1 MKKFDFDFYKNRK
14 ILFGISIGLM
24 VIGLIF
30 NFIRCTKMDIQFVGG
45 AMIKYSVDGEVDTD
59 EIASLVKEETGRD
72 VSVALSKT
80 FGTDANQ
87 VTLSFAGNEAV
98 TLDEQQAIAQS
109 LSDAYADRTFNVV
122 ESSSVDPT
130 MGAKFFQKCLVCL
143 LITFVILL
151 VYIALRFKKIG
162 GLSAG
167 VTALIALV
175 HDVLLVYFAFVIFG
189 FSINDIF
196 IAVILTILGYSLN
209 DTIVIYDRIRE
220 NRKLSPTKSPDALPA
235 IVNKSLNQ
243 TMTRSILTSLT
254 TFMALLVIHIVAAV
268 YGISSVQSFALP
280 MMVGTIVGCYS
291 SLCIAAPLYTMWA
304 VIRARRAR
312 SNLTRAAFKQAFLLQ
327 NEIPG
332 KPCALREFLYRTHFA
347 VQGIEIN
354 KR

>member
-1 MKKFDFDFYKNRK
+1 MKKFNFDFYKNRK

-30 NFIRCTKMDIQFVGG
+30 NFIRGTKMDIQFVGG

-175 HDVLLVYFAFVIFG
+175 HDVLLVYFSFVIFG

-209 DTIVIYDRIRE
+209 DTIVI
-220 NRKLSPTKSPDALPA
+220 
-235 IVNKSLNQ
+235 
-243 TMTRSILTSLT
+243 
-254 TFMALLVIHIVAAV
+254 
-268 YGISSVQSFALP
+268 
-280 MMVGTIVGCYS
+280 
-291 SLCIAAPLYTMWA
+291 
-304 VIRARRAR
+304 
-312 SNLTRAAFKQAFLLQ
+312 
-327 NEIPG
+327 
-332 KPCALREFLYRTHFA
+332 
-347 VQGIEIN
+347 
-354 KR
+354 

>member
-1 MKKFDFDFYKNRK
+1 M
-14 ILFGISIGLM
+14 
-24 VIGLIF
+24 
-30 NFIRCTKMDIQFVGG
+30 
-45 AMIKYSVDGEVDTD
+45 
-59 EIASLVKEETGRD
+59 
-72 VSVALSKT
+72 
-80 FGTDANQ
+80 
-87 VTLSFAGNEAV
+87 
-98 TLDEQQAIAQS
+98 
-109 LSDAYADRTFNVV
+109 
-122 ESSSVDPT
+122 P
-130 MGAKFFQKCLVCL
+130 CLLL

-254 TFMALLVIHIVAAV
+254 TFMALLVYRALLAAV

-304 VIRARRAR
+304 VHKGEK
-312 SNLTRAAFKQAFLLQ
+312 SK
-327 NEIPG
+327 
-332 KPCALREFLYRTHFA
+332 K
-347 VQGIEIN
+347 
-354 KR
+354 

>member
-30 NFIRCTKMDIQFVGG
+30 NFIRGTKMDIQFVGG

-72 VSVALSKT
+72 VS
-80 FGTDANQ
+80 
-87 VTLSFAGNEAV
+87 EAV

-254 TFMALLVIHIVAAV
+254 TFMALLVIYIVAAV

-304 VIRARRAR
+304 VHKGEK
-312 SNLTRAAFKQAFLLQ
+312 SK
-327 NEIPG
+327 
-332 KPCALREFLYRTHFA
+332 K
-347 VQGIEIN
+347 
-354 KR
+354 

>member
-30 NFIRCTKMDIQFVGG
+30 NFIRGTKMDIQFVGG

-59 EIASLVKEETGRD
+59 DIASLVKEETGRD

-196 IAVILTILGYSLN
+196 
-209 DTIVIYDRIRE
+209 DRIRE

-254 TFMALLVIHIVAAV
+254 TFMALLVIYIVAAV

-304 VIRARRAR
+304 VHKGEK
-312 SNLTRAAFKQAFLLQ
+312 SK
-327 NEIPG
+327 
-332 KPCALREFLYRTHFA
+332 K
-347 VQGIEIN
+347 
-354 KR
+354 

>member
-1 MKKFDFDFYKNRK
+1 MKKFDFDFYKNRR

-30 NFIRCTKMDIQFVGG
+30 NFIRGTKMDIQFVGG

-167 VTALIALV
+167 VTALIAQTRAAMRAAPDSLLWEQAGGSEQLV
-175 HDVLLVYFAFVIFG
+175 NGRTAFDAMRRG
-189 FSINDIF
+189 DASAK
-196 IAVILTILGYSLN
+196 AVVDGYVHYLCVGITS
-209 DTIVIYDRIRE
+209 
-220 NRKLSPTKSPDALPA
+220 
-235 IVNKSLNQ
+235 IVNIFQPEVLCVGGGIS
-243 TMTRSILTSLT
+243 REGEAV
-254 TFMALLVIHIVAAV
+254 MAPVRAYVGKYGYARGSAKQPRIVAASLAGDA
-268 YGISSVQSFALP
+268 GIIGAALL
-280 MMVGTIVGCYS
+280 GTE
-291 SLCIAAPLYTMWA
+291 
-304 VIRARRAR
+304 
-312 SNLTRAAFKQAFLLQ
+312 K
-327 NEIPG
+327 
-332 KPCALREFLYRTHFA
+332 K
-347 VQGIEIN
+347 
-354 KR
+354 

>member
-1 MKKFDFDFYKNRK
+1 MQKLKDSYYRPDKY
-14 ILFGISIGLM
+14 GLRA
-24 VIGLIF
+24 F
-30 NFIRCTKMDIQFVGG
+30 
-45 AMIKYSVDGEVDTD
+45 
-59 EIASLVKEETGRD
+59 
-72 VSVALSKT
+72 
-80 FGTDANQ
+80 
-87 VTLSFAGNEAV
+87 
-98 TLDEQQAIAQS
+98 
-109 LSDAYADRTFNVV
+109 
-122 ESSSVDPT
+122 
-130 MGAKFFQKCLVCL
+130 
-143 LITFVILL
+143 
-151 VYIALRFKKIG
+151 G

-254 TFMALLVIHIVAAV
+254 TFMALLVIYIVAAV

-304 VIRARRAR
+304 VHKGEK
-312 SNLTRAAFKQAFLLQ
+312 S
-327 NEIPG
+327 
-332 KPCALREFLYRTHFA
+332 
-347 VQGIEIN
+347 

>member
-1 MKKFDFDFYKNRK
+1 MKKFNFDFYKNRK
-14 ILFGISIGLM
+14 ILFGISIGLI

-30 NFIRCTKMDIQFVGG
+30 NFIRGTKMDIQFVGG

-98 TLDEQQAIAQS
+98 TLDEQQAIATK

-175 HDVLLVYFAFVIFG
+175 HDVLLVY
-189 FSINDIF
+189 NDIF

-220 NRKLSPTKSPDALPA
+220 NRKLSPTKSPDALPG

-254 TFMALLVIHIVAAV
+254 TFMALLVIYIVATV

-304 VIRARRAR
+304 VHKGEK
-312 SNLTRAAFKQAFLLQ
+312 SK
-327 NEIPG
+327 
-332 KPCALREFLYRTHFA
+332 K
-347 VQGIEIN
+347 
-354 KR
+354 

>member
-30 NFIRCTKMDIQFVGG
+30 NFIRGTKMDIQFVGG

-254 TFMALLVIHIVAAV
+254 TFMALLVIYIVAAV
-268 YGISSVQSFALP
+268 YGISSVQS
-280 MMVGTIVGCYS
+280 
-291 SLCIAAPLYTMWA
+291 
-304 VIRARRAR
+304 
-312 SNLTRAAFKQAFLLQ
+312 
-327 NEIPG
+327 
-332 KPCALREFLYRTHFA
+332 
-347 VQGIEIN
+347 
-354 KR
+354 